1 MKKLLALLLVA
12 ILFCACTP
20 KPTEL
25 TEGLTPQRN
34 AEKTITEDISLAQ
47 TDYSLKML
55 NEILKTD
62 KDKNVLISP
71 LSQALALGMLLNG
84 AKGETKE
91 EIEALFACNG
101 FTEKLSAYYK
111 ALPSEEKSKINIANS
126 IWIRDNEDVSVKD
139 KFLQDSVDYFNAQV
153 FKSAFDQDTVKQI
166 NKWVKENTDGMIDK
180 VIDSIPAE
188 AITYLVNALS
198 FEAEWAQIYERSQV
212 RKDTFFAINGDKQS
226 VDFMHSDEYRYLET
240 KNACGFMKSYKG
252 DKYRFVALL
261 PNEDMNIYEYVAS
274 LQSSELSEALKNPIS
289 ESVKASIPKF
299 EYDYGT
305 ELSEQLKSM
314 GMTSAFDIYNA
325 DLSNMATTKTGN
337 VFISRVLH
345 KTHITVDEKGTR
357 AGAVTVI
364 EARNGSAPMTP
375 KKITLDRPFLYMIIH
390 TETSTPIFMGV
401 LTSVK

>member
-12 ILFCACTP
+12 VLFCACTP

-25 TEGLTPQRN
+25 TEGLTPQRS
-34 AEKTITEDISLAQ
+34 AEKTFTEDISLAQ

-55 NEILKTD
+55 NEILKAD
-62 KDKNVLISP
+62 KNKNVLISP

-84 AKGETKE
+84 AEGETRA

-101 FTEKLSAYYK
+101 FIDLLSAYYK

-126 IWIRDNEDVSVKD
+126 IWFRDSDDISVKE
-139 KFLQDSVDYFNAQV
+139 KFLQDNVDLFNAQV
-153 FKSAFDQDTVKQI
+153 FKSAFDQSTVKQI
-166 NKWVKENTDGMIDK
+166 NGWVKKNTDNMIDK
-180 VIDSIPAE
+180 VIDGIDPDTVA
-188 AITYLVNALS
+188 YLINALS
-198 FEAEWAQIYERSQV
+198 FEAEWAEIYERSQV
-212 RKDTFFAINGDKQS
+212 RKDTFFALNGDKQS
-226 VDFMHSDEYRYLET
+226 VDFMHSDEYRYLEL
-240 KNACGFMKSYKG
+240 KNACGFMKNYKG

-274 LQSSELSEALKNPIS
+274 LQASELSEALKNPIT
-289 ESVKASIPKF
+289 ESVKAAIPKF

-305 ELSEQLKSM
+305 ELSDHLKNM
-314 GMTSAFDIYNA
+314 GMTSAFDMYNA
-325 DLSNMATTKTGN
+325 DLSNMATTDSGN

-345 KTHITVDEKGTR
+345 KTHITVDERGTK

-364 EARNGSAPMTP
+364 EAKNASAPASP
-375 KKITLDRPFLYMIIH
+375 KKITLNRPFLYMIIH

-401 LTSVK
+401 LTGVK